1 MQVDKLFGKLIARSV
16 PPIVIRV
23 LIHIYEEQKGCVKLL
38 DKSSESFAITNGTR
52 QGSVLS
58 PTLFS
63 VYLDELLGQ
72 LRQLGVGCHVG
83 GWWYG
88 AACYA
93 DDLVLLAPA
102 RTAAAMMLE
111 CCEKY
116 AAEHNLQFSTDP
128 LPHKSKSKCIY
139 FCGKLTRQVKPDHLM
154 LLGER
159 LPWVASADHLGH
171 VLHESGTMD
180 QDAMVKR
187 ARFIDKTVGIRE
199 AFSFAYPC
207 QVIRA
212 VQIFACDAYGSMLY
226 DFTSASCESLFKS
239 WNTCIKL
246 IWGVPRS
253 TYTYLVENV
262 LAADFVS
269 LRNQV
274 YGRYVSYFQ
283 NLFRSSSREIR
294 HLVRIVS
301 RDSRSVTCRNVEHL
315 TALTGLSPWDYS
327 SGRLKEK
334 LPRSMVPVG
343 DWWRPGLLLKMLEM
357 RGKVI
362 DHDHLSKMVDSLCS
376 T

>member
-1 MQVDKLFGKLIARSV
+1 M
-16 PPIVIRV
+16 
-23 LIHIYEEQKGCVKLL
+23 
-38 DKSSESFAITNGTR
+38 
-52 QGSVLS
+52 
-58 PTLFS
+58 
-63 VYLDELLGQ
+63 
-72 LRQLGVGCHVG
+72 
-83 GWWYG
+83 
-88 AACYA
+88 
-93 DDLVLLAPA
+93 
-102 RTAAAMMLE
+102 
-111 CCEKY
+111 
-116 AAEHNLQFSTDP
+116 
-128 LPHKSKSKCIY
+128 
-139 FCGKLTRQVKPDHLM
+139 
-154 LLGER
+154 
-159 LPWVASADHLGH
+159 ASAEHLGH

-212 VQIFACDAYGSMLY
+212 VQVFACDAYGSMLY

-301 RDSRSVTCRNVEHL
+301 RDSRSVTCRNIEHL
-315 TALTGLSPWDYS
+315 TALIGLSPWDFS
-327 SGRLKEK
+327 SGR
-334 LPRSMVPVG
+334 P
-343 DWWRPGLLLKMLEM
+343 
-357 RGKVI
+357 
-362 DHDHLSKMVDSLCS
+362 
-376 T
+376 